1 MSGIPATS
9 ALDIELP
16 APVTV
21 DKLEEVV
28 LTPVPTDS
36 NMIDPVESWIGPED
50 DKYIPDGAISPAEDE
65 IMGLGALVD
74 AELINGNAMDGST
87 SVHSQEIP
95 VFSQELILE
104 DNTPASSAIS
114 NDNLSQIQPSQ
125 SQRVPTSE
133 PQQLRE
139 GQLDLEILSADK
151 PLLQPT
157 TTAGQKRSANGDIRR
172 SSSSSSSR
180 SSTPQNGTSTPL
192 KDGRDPKRHFNS
204 NKHGGHTRNM
214 SAISTASS
222 IMSPRELTNELKTR
236 LSYAMVK
243 VQKGWESLPI
253 YDLES
258 MASQSGSPSS
268 SSGLTLNER
277 RTSAFGSAF
286 TSPRVALA
294 RDQSG
299 LSEPG
304 DGGKNSIMRDPP
316 AVPEGANGGSNGFS
330 RTYES
335 FWRSQAQ
342 RTLTSPS
349 NAQHAHLAPPV
360 DMGSAQRPNGYL
372 RRSPSNGRQQR
383 SGLSQS
389 TSGLSTS
396 SRYSASSLQN
406 LPHTPGQKEDMAT
419 RITTALI
426 NNPSPGAIL
435 TPAQNGHTSHPAG
448 SAQAQN
454 KKTQSMQ
461 EQDAIE
467 TLLFMSSP
475 AGHANP
481 LTFPPPSQTSSQA
494 PSSQSQS
501 QVPQGG
507 PLKTSFSQEALLKA
521 EPCSPDP
528 PRRIRTAPEQSR
540 FYGPDG
546 HFYSSLPNEQLF
558 GTSSERAARRKEAEK
573 SRRRSGGRLT
583 GEEIER
589 LIDSYK
595 GESSDEEVE
604 IPLPMPSKRA
614 PEDSRARGN
623 SEAQVGGAG
632 QAPALGLER
641 QRQVSSGQAER
652 QRVALPAVAGNG

>member
-1 MSGIPATS
+1 MGLDALVEVEFGNGDMLEGNNS
-9 ALDIELP
+9 APNSQE
-16 APVTV
+16 
-21 DKLEEVV
+21 
-28 LTPVPTDS
+28 TPV
-36 NMIDPVESWIGPED
+36 
-50 DKYIPDGAISPAEDE
+50 
-65 IMGLGALVD
+65 L
-74 AELINGNAMDGST
+74 
-87 SVHSQEIP
+87 SQET
-95 VFSQELILE
+95 IL
-104 DNTPASSAIS
+104 DHNTPLSSAIS
-114 NDNLSQIQPSQ
+114 SHNLPQTQPSQ
-125 SQRVPTSE
+125 LQQAPTSE
-133 PQQLRE
+133 PQISQPQLRG
-139 GQLDLEILSADK
+139 GQLGLDTPVDK
-151 PLLQPT
+151 SSLHPGNK
-157 TTAGQKRSANGDIRR
+157 AGQKRTADGYIRR

-192 KDGRDPKRHFNS
+192 KGGPDPKRHHNN
-204 NKHGGHTRNM
+204 NKHGGHTRNV
-214 SAISTASS
+214 SAISIASS
-222 IMSPRELTNELKTR
+222 AMSPRELTNELKTR

-258 MASQSGSPSS
+258 LASQSGSPSS
-268 SSGLTLNER
+268 SSGLTLNGR

-294 RDQSG
+294 RDQSS

-304 DGGKNSIMRDPP
+304 KDSIMGDPP
-316 AVPEGANGGSNGFS
+316 AVPDGLNGGSNGHS

-360 DMGSAQRPNGYL
+360 DIGSAQRPNGYL
-372 RRSPSNGRQQR
+372 RRSPSNGNRQQQR

-389 TSGLSTS
+389 TSDLSTS
-396 SRYSASSLQN
+396 SRYSASSIPN

-426 NNPSPGAIL
+426 NDRSAPTPSSAPRLNGNTS
-435 TPAQNGHTSHPAG
+435 TPESS
-448 SAQAQN
+448 SAQATN

-475 AGHANP
+475 GGHANP
-481 LTFPPPSQTSSQA
+481 LNFPPPSASQQSSQT
-494 PSSQSQS
+494 PSSQSQSQS
-501 QVPQGG
+501 QVPQGS
-507 PLKTSFSQEALLKA
+507 PLKTSFSLETKK
-521 EPCSPDP
+521 EPNSPDP
-528 PRRIRTAPEQSR
+528 PPRIRLAPGQSS

-546 HFYSSLPNEQLF
+546 QFYSSVSHDKLY
-558 GTSSERAARRKEAEK
+558 GTSAERHDRRKDMEQ
-573 SRRRSGGRLT
+573 RRRSGGRLT

-604 IPLPMPSKRA
+604 IPLPQPSKRA
-614 PEDSRARGN
+614 SRPATESHRGEGEPLQTE
-623 SEAQVGGAG
+623 SGRGGE
-632 QAPALGLER
+632 ER
-641 QRQVSSGQAER
+641 QTQVRSGQTER
-652 QRVALPAVAGNG
+652 QRVALPTGAGNG

>member
-1 MSGIPATS
+1 MMSGITATT
-9 ALDIELP
+9 ALDIALP
-16 APVTV
+16 APVAV
-21 DKLEEVV
+21 DELEEVV

-36 NMIDPVESWIGPED
+36 NMIDPVKSLMGPED
-50 DKYIPDGAISPAEDE
+50 DKYIPDCAISPAEDE
-65 IMGLGALVD
+65 IMGLGALVN
-74 AELINGNAMDGST
+74 AELGNGNALDRDNGDT
-87 SVHSQEIP
+87 SVQDSQEIP
-95 VFSQELILE
+95 LFSQETMGE
-104 DNTPASSAIS
+104 DKTPPSSAIS
-114 NDNLSQIQPSQ
+114 SHNLSQTLPHSSQ
-125 SQRVPTSE
+125 APTSE
-133 PQQLRE
+133 PKQLRG
-139 GQLDLEILSADK
+139 GQLVPEVPSTNK
-151 PLLQPT
+151 SLLQPI
-157 TTAGQKRSANGDIRR
+157 TTAGQKRTADGYIRR

-192 KDGRDPKRHFNS
+192 KDGPDPKRH
-204 NKHGGHTRNM
+204 NKHGGHTRNV
-214 SAISTASS
+214 SAISAASS
-222 IMSPRELTNELKTR
+222 AMSPRELTNELKTR

-268 SSGLTLNER
+268 SSGPTLNGR

-294 RDQSG
+294 RDQSSI
-299 LSEPG
+299 SEPG
-304 DGGKNSIMRDPP
+304 NDTLMRDPP
-316 AVPEGANGGSNGFS
+316 AVPEGANLNGNGHS

-349 NAQHAHLAPPV
+349 NSQQAHLAPPV
-360 DMGSAQRPNGYL
+360 DVGSAMRPNGYL
-372 RRSPSNGRQQR
+372 RRSSSNERQQR

-389 TSGLSTS
+389 TSDQSTS
-396 SRYSASSLQN
+396 GRYFASSVPN
-406 LPHTPGQKEDMAT
+406 LPHAPGQKEDMAT

-426 NNPSPGAIL
+426 NDRSGPSPRS
-435 TPAQNGHTSHPAG
+435 AQNGNGAITNTPRDP
-448 SAQAQN
+448 AQARN

-475 AGHANP
+475 GGHANP
-481 LTFPPPSQTSSQA
+481 LNFPPPSQT

-501 QVPQGG
+501 QVPQGS
-507 PLKTSFSQEALLKA
+507 PLETSLSQETKQELN
-521 EPCSPDP
+521 SPDQP
-528 PRRIRTAPEQSR
+528 PHIRLPPGQSS

-546 HFYSSLPNEQLF
+546 QFYSNVPDEKLY
-558 GTSSERAARRKEAEK
+558 GASSDWHARRRDMEK
-573 SRRRSGGRLT
+573 RRRSGGRLT

-604 IPLPMPSKRA
+604 IPLPMPKQRPQRTKKDAHQGEVES
-614 PEDSRARGN
+614 
-623 SEAQVGGAG
+623 AQVEGRGGE
-632 QAPALGLER
+632 ER
-641 QRQVSSGQAER
+641 QRQVTSRQAER
-652 QRVALPAVAGNG
+652 QRVALPTGAGNG

>member
-1 MSGIPATS
+1 M
-9 ALDIELP
+9 
-16 APVTV
+16 
-21 DKLEEVV
+21 LEGNNS
-28 LTPVPTDS
+28 VP
-36 NMIDPVESWIGPED
+36 N
-50 DKYIPDGAISPAEDE
+50 
-65 IMGLGALVD
+65 
-74 AELINGNAMDGST
+74 
-87 SVHSQEIP
+87 SQEIP
-95 VFSQELILE
+95 VFSQEMILD
-104 DNTPASSAIS
+104 DNTPPSSA
-114 NDNLSQIQPSQ
+114 LSSHSLPQTQPSQ
-125 SQRVPTSE
+125 LQQAPTSE
-133 PQQLRE
+133 PQISQPQLRG
-139 GQLDLEILSADK
+139 GQLGLDTPIDK
-151 PLLQPT
+151 SSLHPGNK
-157 TTAGQKRSANGDIRR
+157 AGQKRTADGYIRR

-192 KDGRDPKRHFNS
+192 KDGPDPKRHHN
-204 NKHGGHTRNM
+204 NHKHGGHTRNV

-222 IMSPRELTNELKTR
+222 AMSPRELTNELKTR

-258 MASQSGSPSS
+258 LASQSGSPSS
-268 SSGLTLNER
+268 SSGLTLNGR

-294 RDQSG
+294 RDQSS

-304 DGGKNSIMRDPP
+304 KDSIMRDSP
-316 AVPEGANGGSNGFS
+316 AVPEGLNGGSNGHS

-349 NAQHAHLAPPV
+349 NVHHAHLAPPV
-360 DMGSAQRPNGYL
+360 DIGSTQRPNGYL
-372 RRSPSNGRQQR
+372 RRSSSNGNRQQQR

-389 TSGLSTS
+389 TSDLSTS
-396 SRYSASSLQN
+396 SRYSASSISN

-426 NNPSPGAIL
+426 NDRSAPTPSSAPRLNGNTS
-435 TPAQNGHTSHPAG
+435 TPRESS
-448 SAQAQN
+448 SAQATN

-475 AGHANP
+475 GGHANP
-481 LTFPPPSQTSSQA
+481 LNFPPPSASQQSSEI
-494 PSSQSQS
+494 PTSQSQS
-501 QVPQGG
+501 QVPQGS
-507 PLKTSFSQEALLKA
+507 PLKTSFSQETKQ
-521 EPCSPDP
+521 EPYSPDP
-528 PRRIRTAPEQSR
+528 PPGIRLATGHNS

-546 HFYSSLPNEQLF
+546 EFYSNVSHDKLY
-558 GTSSERAARRKEAEK
+558 GTSGERHARRKDMEQ
-573 SRRRSGGRLT
+573 RRRSGGRLT

-604 IPLPMPSKRA
+604 IPLPQPSKRA
-614 PEDSRARGN
+614 SRPATESHRGGVEPLQTE
-623 SEAQVGGAG
+623 SGRGGE
-632 QAPALGLER
+632 ER
-641 QRQVSSGQAER
+641 QTRVSSGQAER
-652 QRVALPAVAGNG
+652 QRVALPTGAGNG